1 MTRIRKG
8 GARLPSPA
16 YAGGVWKFV
25 LLLVVVAV
33 GSYYAARFLLEG
45 LPRWRRHEEDAYV
58 RPIGPDD
65 DDEFLAQ
72 ISRKKGPDDPS

>member
-1 MTRIRKG
+1 
-8 GARLPSPA
+8 
-16 YAGGVWKFV
+16 V

-45 LPRWRRHEEDAYV
+45 WPRRRRRQDLPYV
-58 RPIGPDD
+58 RPMGPDD

-72 ISRKKGPDDPS
+72 LSRRDPGPDDQA

>member
-1 MTRIRKG
+1 
-8 GARLPSPA
+8 
-16 YAGGVWKFV
+16 VWKFV

-45 LPRWRRHEEDAYV
+45 FPHWRRQDDEYV
-58 RPIGPDD
+58 RPVGPDD

-72 ISRKKGPDDPS
+72 ITRKKGPDDDPS

>member
-1 MTRIRKG
+1 
-8 GARLPSPA
+8 
-16 YAGGVWKFV
+16 VWRFV

-45 LPRWRRHEEDAYV
+45 FPRRPRRDDDEYV
-58 RPIGPDD
+58 RPMGPDD

-72 ISRKKGPDDPS
+72 ISRPDKGPDDPS

>member
-1 MTRIRKG
+1 M
-8 GARLPSPA
+8 
-16 YAGGVWKFV
+16 

-45 LPRWRRHEEDAYV
+45 WPRRGRPQHHEEYQ
-58 RPIGPDD
+58 RPLGPDD

-72 ISRKKGPDDPS
+72 LSRRPEGPDDPS

>member
-1 MTRIRKG
+1 
-8 GARLPSPA
+8 
-16 YAGGVWKFV
+16 V

-45 LPRWRRHEEDAYV
+45 WPRRSPREEQPYV
-58 RPIGPDD
+58 RPYGPDD

-72 ISRKKGPDDPS
+72 ISKRDPGQDDPS

>member
-1 MTRIRKG
+1 
-8 GARLPSPA
+8 
-16 YAGGVWKFV
+16 VWKFV

-45 LPRWRRHEEDAYV
+45 LPRWRRQDDEYV
-58 RPIGPDD
+58 RPVGPDD
-65 DDEFLAQ
+65 DDEFLAE